1 VAHAWGV
8 TVSVL
13 PVAPASALSRFVK
26 CFRVISSGDDESSFI
41 RLPDGEADL
50 VLRFTASYGG
60 VHAIGTRLSVLRKPV
75 DVVPPQTLVV
85 RFKPGGAYP
94 FFGVP
99 MSELTN
105 RIVSIDTLWGADGA
119 RLRERLGDTASV
131 SERLHVL
138 EGVLTERIQRGDV
151 FEPAGAYVVRRAVR
165 LITEATELPR
175 VEGLARELGISPRHL
190 RRAFEDVVG
199 VGPKEF
205 ARVVRFQRAVRASQ
219 RATTPDWGAIA
230 AATGYYDQSHLITE
244 FKALTGV
251 TPRVLLRPLSA
262 SPAGMSSPAR

>member
-1 VAHAWGV
+1 M

-13 PVAPASALSRFVK
+13 PVAPGSALSRFVK
-26 CFRVISSGDDESSFI
+26 CFRVLSGGDDTSAFV

-50 VLRFTASYGG
+50 VVRFTPSYGG
-60 VHAIGTRLSVLRKPV
+60 VHVIGTRLSVLRKPV
-75 DVVPPQTLVV
+75 DAVPPQTLVV

-105 RIVSIDTLWGADGA
+105 RIVSIDTLWGADGT
-119 RLRERLGDTASV
+119 RLRARLGDADTV

-138 EGVLTERIQRGDV
+138 ESALTERIHRGDV

-165 LITEATELPR
+165 LITGATELPR
-175 VEGLARELGISPRHL
+175 VEGLARELGISTRHL

-205 ARVVRFQRAVRASQ
+205 ARVVRFQRAVHASERA
-219 RATTPDWGAIA
+219 AAPDWGAIA

-244 FKALTGV
+244 FKALTGA
-251 TPRVLLRPLSA
+251 TPRALLRPRVLSA
-262 SPAGMSSPAR
+262 SPAGTSSPAR